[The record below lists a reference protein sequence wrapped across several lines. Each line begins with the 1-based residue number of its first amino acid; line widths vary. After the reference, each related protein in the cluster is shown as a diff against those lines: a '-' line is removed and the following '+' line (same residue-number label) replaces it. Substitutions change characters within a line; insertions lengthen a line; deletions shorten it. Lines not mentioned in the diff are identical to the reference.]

1 MNILAFTAHPDDE
14 GSCGGTLAYY
24 AAQGHRCYVA
34 CVTRGNG
41 VDAQI
46 KDPTQATR
54 ETLDIA
60 RSWEVTRAC
69 QKLGLMPPLFLDYQ
83 DGEVNKV
90 PLEQAAAKAA
100 LLIRDLKATIVITH
114 DPLGGYGHPDHIAV
128 SHFVT
133 KAFEMESV
141 PGKLP
146 AKLYYFAFPR
156 SFLERV
162 PGFRERRADIGGQQ
176 LGFVGVPDEEITTH
190 VNIEAFM
197 ETKGN
202 ALAEHRTQ
210 FEIDPATNRVKTFAS
225 LIEDEALRLKLFGTE
240 RFVLAKHNLP
250 NYTRDGMETDLFA
263 GMTL

>member
-14 GSCGGTLAYY
+14 GSCGGTLAHY
-24 AAQGHRCYVA
+24 AAQGHRCYVV
-34 CVTRGNG
+34 CTTRGNG

-69 QKLGLMPPLFLDYQ
+69 QKLGLLPPLFLDYQ

-100 LLIRDLKATIVITH
+100 MLIRDLKPAIVITH

-128 SHFVT
+128 SQFVT
-133 KAFEMESV
+133 KAFEMEA
-141 PGKLP
+141 PA

-156 SFLERV
+156 SFLEHV

-176 LGFVGVPDEEITTH
+176 LGFVGVPDEEITS
-190 VNIEAFM
+190 VINIEPFM
-197 ETKGN
+197 ERKGD
-202 ALAEHRTQ
+202 AMTEHRTQ
-210 FEIDPATNRVKTFAS
+210 FEIDPATGRVKTFAS
-225 LIEDEALRLKLFGTE
+225 MIQDEAMRVKFFGVE

-250 NYTRDGMETDLFA
+250 NYTRAGIETDLFT
-263 GMTL
+263 GITL